1 MPKKLVFL
9 VTLLALLPVAFASP
23 VPAQEEL
30 EGGSVVVD
38 GDIVLDCRIFF
49 EALEGFR
56 DDSPSDRI
64 SQRDYEEDV
73 GYVRLCTER
82 GVVPPSTRWGSHRTP
97 LPHPAALG
105 HCPHRAASRRCSHW
119 APVALFW
126 PLCSWSGAY
135 WPARLHDR
143 SSISRL

>member
-49 EALEGFR
+49 EALEEFR
-56 DDSPSDRI
+56 DDPPSDRI
-64 SQRDYEEDV
+64 SQRDYEEAV

-82 GVVPPSTRWGSHRTP
+82 GVVPPFNEVGEPQNASTTSGSIGP
-97 LPHPAALG
+97 LPASGGFSPLFALGTGGSILAALLVVG
-105 HCPHRAASRRCSHW
+105 G
-119 APVALFW
+119 L
-126 PLCSWSGAY
+126 L
-135 WPARLHDR
+135 ARKITR
-143 SSISRL
+143 